1 VDVIDYKK
9 VFACDRI
16 FSRKGEELGRGESL
30 TLSQFSRWRWRPWT
44 RDGRPA
50 RHCGKLAVEAGG
62 GGRLGTVADRE
73 LSRPPAR
80 GGTARRRQG
89 RREAA
94 AAAGSRS
101 GRGGAGGRRPV
112 TRRLVAGSQRSGQR
126 PSSTRAQS
134 TSRQHERAPSTVAAA
149 ALHLSQG

>member
-1 VDVIDYKK
+1 VIDYKK
-9 VFACDRI
+9 SVCMRQKFFPKRGGI
-16 FSRKGEELGRGESL
+16 GPLGRGESL
-30 TLSQFSRWRWRPWT
+30 TLSQFSRWRWRPST

-62 GGRLGTVADRE
+62 GCRLGTVVDRE

-101 GRGGAGGRRPV
+101 GGPTARRARPVWRGGAR
-112 TRRLVAGSQRSGQR
+112 VAVDR
-126 PSSTRAQS
+126 
-134 TSRQHERAPSTVAAA
+134 
-149 ALHLSQG
+149 